1 MCGYLGY
8 ISKNSNI
15 SNDDFKDAN
24 KYIECRGPDN
34 CISVNSNQNSSIQL
48 LKKYNYNFTF
58 NRLKIVDLADDANQ
72 PMYSEKYQSLILFNG
87 EIFNH
92 VELRKELESYG
103 EKFYTKNSDTE
114 VLLIGLSKFGINY
127 LNKLNGQ
134 FSVYFMKM
142 DQQIAYLIRDRLGQ
156 KPLFYSID
164 ENNLIFGS
172 NLKALNKLKNSEI
185 YEYSIYE
192 YLNFGVI
199 PSPNTL
205 YKNILKLEP
214 ATYIKIDLE
223 TFKTYKTKYW
233 ELDKFQGNN
242 VFDSDIFN
250 SLYENSIKLR
260 SQADVE
266 VACFLSGGLDS
277 SSIISNLAKQ
287 VNSVNTF
294 SVNFK
299 NTDFDES
306 HHSKLVAEKFS
317 TNHKGYDFYNDI
329 SIDLIEKSIEIFDE
343 PYSDPSTVPSFLISK
358 LMSETY
364 RVGISGDG
372 GDELMGGY
380 YRTQKLLKKRFSIF
394 PEKLFNF
401 YPSILGSG
409 SNILSLSKNDFVAYK
424 SFFSD
429 KKLLNL
435 LNIDYIDSFDRY
447 RDYKFLDNYKFFQFI
462 ELDFYL
468 SEMMNLKVDRTSMAN
483 SLEVRSPFQDFRLV
497 EYVYNTNS
505 SGFQKIPKFVIKD
518 KLSQH
523 FENEFINRK
532 KQGFVFD
539 TKNWVYDNLENI
551 NQTFQNGKIVTN
563 IDENILT
570 KLSRVRTTQN
580 ALRIWKL
587 FFLEKYFQSS

>member
-8 ISKNSNI
+8 ISKNLNI
-15 SNDDFKDAN
+15 SNDDIKDAN
-24 KYIECRGPDN
+24 RYIECRGPDN
-34 CISVNSNQNSSIQL
+34 CISVNSNQNSKIQL

-114 VLLIGLSKFGINY
+114 VLLIGLSKFGIDY
-127 LNKLNGQ
+127 LKKLNGQ
-134 FSVYFMKM
+134 FSVYFMKLN
-142 DQQIAYLIRDRLGQ
+142 QQIAYLIRDRLGQ

-199 PSPNTL
+199 PSPNTI
-205 YKNILKLEP
+205 YKNIFKLEP

-277 SSIISNLAKQ
+277 SSIISNLTKQ
-287 VNSVNTF
+287 VDNVNTF

-306 HHSKLVAEKFS
+306 YHSNLVAEKFS
-317 TNHKGYDFYNDI
+317 TNHTGYDFYNDI
-329 SIDLIEKSIEIFDE
+329 SIQIIEKSIEIFDE

-380 YRTQKLLKKRFSIF
+380 YRTQKMLQKRSSIF

-401 YPSILGSG
+401 YPSIFGSG
-409 SNILSLSKNDFVAYK
+409 SNILSRSKNDFVAYK

-435 LNIDYIDSFDRY
+435 LNVDYIDSFDRY
-447 RDYKFLDNYKFFQFI
+447 LDYKFLDSYKFFQYI
-462 ELDFYL
+462 EFDFYL

-497 EYVYNTNS
+497 EYVYNS
-505 SGFQKIPKFVIKD
+505 SSYGFQNIPKFVIKEN
-518 KLSQH
+518 LSLH
-523 FENEFINRK
+523 FDNEFINRK

-539 TKNWVYDNLENI
+539 TKNWVFDNLENI
-551 NQTFQNGKIVTN
+551 NQTLQNGKVVSN
-563 IDENILT
+563 IDENILN

-587 FFLEKYFQSS
+587 FFLEKYFQAS